1 VTLTV
6 ALSAILS
13 SWRTAHSY
21 PYYMLRFVADIRVV
35 LVVLMLN
42 IIGYEDILSGM
53 YLLAI
58 GVRLYQYY

>member
-1 VTLTV
+1 
-6 ALSAILS
+6 
-13 SWRTAHSY
+13 
-21 PYYMLRFVADIRVV
+21 MLRFVADIRVV